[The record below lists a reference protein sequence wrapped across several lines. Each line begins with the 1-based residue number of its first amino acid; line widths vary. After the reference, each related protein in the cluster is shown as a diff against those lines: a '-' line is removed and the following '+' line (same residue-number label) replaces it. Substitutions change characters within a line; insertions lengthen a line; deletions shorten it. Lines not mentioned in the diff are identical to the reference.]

1 MFKKIKIV
9 IIVFTCITLSCTE
22 NILTSEN
29 EVKKYPWLEN
39 FILDEIEDF
48 YGTHN
53 YDNGVL
59 SFSYTYNE
67 PNDSVLLFMDSVAKI
82 EKWDFIKSTNFSRV
96 YSKVLQQFP
105 LDTTNTFMEIKIDTT
120 VRKIHYIIE

>member
-1 MFKKIKIV
+1 MFKKIKIA
-9 IIVFTCITLSCTE
+9 IIVLLCITFSCSE

-29 EVKKYPWLEN
+29 DVKKYPWLKK
-39 FILDEIEDF
+39 FILEEIEDF

-59 SFSYTYNE
+59 IFSYTYNE
-67 PNDSVLLFMDSVAKI
+67 PNDSVLLFMDSIAKI
-82 EKWDFIKSTNFSRV
+82 EKWDFIEVKEFFRT
-96 YSKVLQQFP
+96 YSKVLYQFP
-105 LDTTNTFMEIKIDTT
+105 LDTTNTYIEIKIDTS